1 MPAISEVYSLL
12 CASKETQHSQHI
24 SKSRKSRRK
33 SSSKAS
39 SASTLQVKQ
48 NKGNMQTVSGNL
60 DESPTI
66 RVRTDSDDLKL
77 GQAEQDREGW
87 EELLTP
93 LQHDPEKIVVTLP
106 FETSDVRLPSAAS
119 GLNVLNCQMFGLAG
133 STSERDLLSS
143 IGSLMVCKRDM
154 LSTQPGHALTETV
167 CDLCLKW

>member
-1 MPAISEVYSLL
+1 MGP
-12 CASKETQHSQHI
+12 HP
-24 SKSRKSRRK
+24 
-33 SSSKAS
+33 KAS
-39 SASTLQVKQ
+39 SASTLQVEQ

-77 GQAEQDREGW
+77 EQAKQDREGR

-93 LQHDPEKIVVTLP
+93 LQHDPEKIIFTLP

-167 CDLCLKW
+167 CNLCLKW